1 MTRPIAL
8 VVAVA
13 ENGVIG
19 GDNRLLWHLRTDL
32 RHFRSLTLG
41 RPVIMGRK
49 TYESIGRPLPGR
61 ETIVLTRDPS
71 FTSEG
76 VVVARDLADAL
87 CKAEKA
93 ADRLGADAIMV
104 AGGSDI
110 FALTL
115 PLAARIHLTEVKAA
129 PAGDRFFPPV
139 DLELFRE
146 TRRESHPAGPED
158 DHPFTFV
165 DYARRA

>member
-49 TYESIGRPLPGR
+49 TYDSIGRPLPGR
-61 ETIVLTRDPS
+61 ETIVLTRDPD
-71 FTSEG
+71 FAPEG
-76 VVVARDLADAL
+76 VVVARGLDDAL
-87 CKAEKA
+87 RKAEEA
-93 ADRLGADAIMV
+93 ADRLGAEAIMV
-104 AGGSDI
+104 AGGSEI
-110 FALTL
+110 FTLTL

-139 DLELFRE
+139 DPELFRE
-146 TRRESHPAGPED
+146 AWREAHPAGPED
-158 DHPFTFV
+158 DHPFTFI
-165 DYARRA
+165 DYERRA

>member
-1 MTRPIAL
+1 VTRPIAL

-32 RHFRSLTLG
+32 KRFRSLTLG
-41 RPVIMGRK
+41 RPVVMGRR
-49 TYESIGRPLPGR
+49 TYDSIGRPLPGR
-61 ETIVLTRDPS
+61 ETVVLTRDADFAAP
-71 FTSEG
+71 G
-76 VVVARDLADAL
+76 VTVAHHLPEALESAEVLA
-87 CKAEKA
+87 E
-93 ADRLGADAIMV
+93 RLGADSIMV

-115 PLAARIHLTEVKAA
+115 PLAARIHLTRVEAA

-139 DLELFRE
+139 DLQLFRE
-146 TRRESHPAGPED
+146 TARQAHPAGPGD
-158 DHPFTFV
+158 DHPFVFI
-165 DYARRA
+165 DYERRG

>member
-1 MTRPIAL
+1 LTRPIAL

-41 RPVIMGRK
+41 RPVVMGRK
-49 TYESIGRPLPGR
+49 TYDSIGRPLPGR
-61 ETIVLTRDPS
+61 ETIILTRDPN
-71 FTSEG
+71 FAAEG
-76 VVVARDLADAL
+76 VAVAHDLADAVRT
-87 CKAEKA
+87 AEEA
-93 ADRLGADAIMV
+93 AGRLGADAIMV
-104 AGGSDI
+104 AGGSEI
-110 FALTL
+110 FALAL

-139 DLELFRE
+139 DPKLFRE

-165 DYARRA
+165 DYERRA